1 MPVVHYGAFID
12 AVQTA
17 GIVVISGA
25 LIYVVV
31 RLDREI
37 RRWANTLTDVNKQLK
52 EQAALGEAV
61 ARAWERIEKLE
72 ARLDA
77 IERNRPSA

>member
-1 MPVVHYGAFID
+1 MVHYGAFID

-37 RRWANTLTDVNKQLK
+37 RRWAATLTDVNKQLR
-52 EQAALGEAV
+52 EQAALA
-61 ARAWERIEKLE
+61 ERIVKLE

-77 IERNRPSA
+77 IERNSP

>member
-1 MPVVHYGAFID
+1 MVHYGAFID

-17 GIVVISGA
+17 GIIIIAGA
-25 LIYVVV
+25 LIYFII

-37 RRWANTLTDVNKQLK
+37 QRWAATLTDVNKQLK
-52 EQAALGEAV
+52 EQAALGQ
-61 ARAWERIEKLE
+61 RIVKLE

-77 IERNRPSA
+77 IERNSP

>member
-1 MPVVHYGAFID
+1 MVHYGAFID

-17 GIVVISGA
+17 GIIVIAGA

-31 RLDREI
+31 RLDHEI
-37 RRWANTLTDVNKQLK
+37 RRWAATLTDVNKQLR
-52 EQAALGEAV
+52 EQAALA
-61 ARAWERIEKLE
+61 ERIVKLE
-72 ARLDA
+72 ARLAA

>member
-1 MPVVHYGAFID
+1 MVHYGAFID

-37 RRWANTLTDVNKQLK
+37 RRWANTLTDVNKQLR
-52 EQAALGEAV
+52 EQAALGQ
-61 ARAWERIEKLE
+61 RIVKLE

-77 IERNRPSA
+77 IERNSP

>member
-1 MPVVHYGAFID
+1 MVHYGAFID

-25 LIYVVV
+25 LIYFII

-37 RRWANTLTDVNKQLK
+37 QRWAATLADVNKQLR
-52 EQAALGEAV
+52 EQAALGQ
-61 ARAWERIEKLE
+61 RIVKLE

-77 IERNRPSA
+77 IERNSP

>member
-1 MPVVHYGAFID
+1 MVHYGAFID

-25 LIYVVV
+25 LIYVIV

-37 RRWANTLTDVNKQLK
+37 LRWANTLTDVNKQLR
-52 EQAALGEAV
+52 EQAALA
-61 ARAWERIEKLE
+61 ERIVKLE
-72 ARLDA
+72 ARLAA
-77 IERNRPSA
+77 IERNSP